1 MTDSEGGRYR
11 RNEGFFGADGQKAI
25 ARTPVAIVGAG
36 GLGSHVIQQLGH
48 LGARSFALIDHDH
61 VTDSSLNRVVTA
73 DDADVAA
80 ATLKVDS
87 ARRRLLAIN
96 PTAQITNVPTKLDDP
111 AAYDAL
117 RRVAVV
123 FGCVDNDYARLELTR
138 ICSALAIPLID
149 LATDVDPKTTPM
161 SFGGRVVC
169 ATGRGC
175 LVCTGVLDLSALA
188 QANMTDEQAAAHERI
203 YGIRRTALERTGPM
217 VVSVNGTVASLA
229 ITEYIALIT
238 GMRPVVRELTY
249 YGHLN
254 VLRRNGDEP
263 PADCYYCAGLWGTDA
278 ANVPTR

>member
-1 MTDSEGGRYR
+1 MTDSEGGRYS
-11 RNEGFFGADGQKAI
+11 RNEGFFGADGQKGI
-25 ARTPVAIVGAG
+25 ARTPVAVVGAG

-48 LGARSFALIDHDH
+48 LGTCSFALIDH
-61 VTDSSLNRVVTA
+61 
-73 DDADVAA
+73 DVAA

-96 PTAQITNVPTKLDDP
+96 PTAQITTVPTKLDDP

-123 FGCVDNDYARLELTR
+123 FGCVDNDFARLELTR

-149 LATDVDPKTTPM
+149 LATDVDPNTTPM

-175 LVCTGVLDLSALA
+175 LVCTGVLDLTALA
-188 QANMTDEQAAAHERI
+188 QANMTDEQAAVHERI
-203 YGIRRTALERTGPM
+203 YGIRRTALKRTGPM

-278 ANVPTR
+278 RRTRHQDDRR